1 MPLVSEASMNFS
13 PCSLESNV
21 LQSKP
26 LLPEIVVDASLSN
39 WLISPNYNNVPKTT
53 IHCQWWDRDNE
64 EKKKDLV
71 NINSVD
77 LTRQFLVGEESHR
90 KGQYNTTSLLV
101 EANFKGGCI
110 KFWFFCRL
118 FIQQISMC
126 PLGWFQ
132 CTLFVCLI
140 LLSCVLF
147 CLMNGGMLWSME
159 SFSLSLVMST
169 CLRLWAM

>member
-1 MPLVSEASMNFS
+1 MMRP
-13 PCSLESNV
+13 
-21 LQSKP
+21 
-26 LLPEIVVDASLSN
+26 
-39 WLISPNYNNVPKTT
+39 W
-53 IHCQWWDRDNE
+53 QWR
-64 EKKKDLV
+64 KKKDLV

-140 LLSCVLF
+140 LLSCVFVLF
-147 CLMNGGMLWSME
+147 DEWWYVVINGKFFFVSGYVYLFETLSYVIWGMLRS
-159 SFSLSLVMST
+159 
-169 CLRLWAM
+169 CLQWLQI